1 MNAEY
6 TNTVFPVNHHY
17 TDLAIP
23 LTMLVRENAE
33 MEFTAN
39 LKRFREARG
48 LKQEQLA
55 ELVGVAQATI
65 QRWENGKREPK
76 HADLE
81 NLALHLGVTVAQLFG
96 GEAVS
101 VRPDDAQDVVD
112 FTLLGDVP
120 AGPWR
125 EAIRTSSNKVQ
136 VPASE
141 APKQGYALRVQ
152 GDSMDLVVADGTTIL
167 VNPGDTDLWP
177 GKLYV
182 VMDEYGDVT
191 FKRYLDNP
199 ARLVPCSSNPAHKE
213 ITLSG
218 GGFKILGRVCW
229 QGGPL

>member
-1 MNAEY
+1 MISEY
-6 TNTVFPVNHHY
+6 TDTVFPVNHHY

-23 LTMLVRENAE
+23 LSMRSRENAE

-65 QRWENGKREPK
+65 QRWESGNREPK

-81 NLALHLGVTVAQLFG
+81 KLAYHLGVTVAQFFG
-96 GEAVS
+96 GEVS
-101 VRPDDAQDVVD
+101 NIRPEGAEDLVD

-152 GDSMDLVVADGTTIL
+152 GDSMDLVVPEGTTIL
-167 VNPGDTDLWP
+167 VNPSDTDLWP
-177 GKLYV
+177 TKLYV

-213 ITLSG
+213 IPLSG